1 MVEGTKKCFKKF
13 GKIDMRNIIEKSPY
27 VILIIII
34 LAFVFI
40 RLAFIHP
47 TFSDETFYFN
57 AGKYVLD
64 GIVPYRD
71 FFFAHPPL
79 QPYVLAFV
87 FKIFGVNFEIAKFIS
102 LLSASLCVL
111 FVYSISKEL
120 SIGLNKK
127 SAFLPSFLSSL
138 VFLVTPAFIAFSTM
152 GYGMWETAL
161 LVLLSIYILTK
172 HNTSKKSEFFAAII
186 FALAV
191 FFRYVALL
199 YLPFL
204 ILLLHIRKVKFKKF
218 FLLTFASA
226 LMIFLLCLSLFGQN
240 YVDQTIYYHIFSKI
254 SLEAPMHQKMQYW
267 GMGFFSMFLALLSAS
282 VAHIEK
288 DNTLL
293 VLAFTALAAD
303 LIILIGLKLMF
314 YHYFIISLPFYSIA
328 VGRAFAVSKDRIVQI
343 IIPVV
348 IALSIVSNIQ
358 TIDFYL
364 NPTYASRFYEAA
376 KLVNDGSFENE
387 TIFGEPVLTNYISFV
402 TNRKMA
408 GSYLDSYMRHLIFEN
423 TTHVVEKIKADEP
436 RFLIEMDNYYT
447 SDQNFKAL
455 FDDYSLENTMLGIP
469 NYFIYKR

>member
-1 MVEGTKKCFKKF
+1 MR
-13 GKIDMRNIIEKSPY
+13 KIVQKRPY
-27 VILIIII
+27 FILIVII
-34 LAFVFI
+34 LAFVLI

-57 AGKYVLD
+57 AGKYAL
-64 GIVPYRD
+64 GGTVPYRD

-79 QPYVLAFV
+79 QLYVLAFV
-87 FKIFGVNFEIAKFIS
+87 FRIFGASFWAAKAVS

-111 FVYSISKEL
+111 LVYLISKEL
-120 SIGLNKK
+120 SMGSNEK
-127 SAFLPSFLSSL
+127 SAFLPSLISPFI
-138 VFLVTPAFIAFSTM
+138 FFVTPAFIAFSTM
-152 GYGMWETAL
+152 GYGMWETTL

-172 HNTSKKSEFFAAII
+172 HSTSEKSEFSAAII
-186 FALAV
+186 FALAI
-191 FFRYVALL
+191 FFRYIALL

-204 ILLLHIRKVKFKKF
+204 ILLLRTRKVKFKKF
-218 FLLTFASA
+218 FFLTFAST
-226 LMIFLLCLSLFGQN
+226 LILFLLCLSLFGQS
-240 YVDQTIYYHIFSKI
+240 YIDQTIYYHIFSKV

-267 GMGFFSMFLALLSAS
+267 GMGFFSMFLALLSVY

-303 LIILIGLKLMF
+303 LIILMGLKLMF

-328 VGRAFAVSKDRIVQI
+328 AGRAFAASKDRIVQI

-348 IALSIVSNIQ
+348 IALSIISNVQ

-364 NPTYASRFYEAA
+364 NPAYASRFYEAA
-376 KLVNDGSFENE
+376 KLVDIGSLENE

-402 TNRKMA
+402 TNRKIA
-408 GSYLDSYMRHLIFEN
+408 GNYLDSYMRHLIFEN
-423 TTHVVEKIKADEP
+423 TTHVVEKIRADDP
-436 RFLIEMDNYYT
+436 KFLIEIDSYYK

-455 FDDYSLENTMLGIP
+455 FDEYSLEKTMPGIP
-469 NYFIYKR
+469 NYFIYKK